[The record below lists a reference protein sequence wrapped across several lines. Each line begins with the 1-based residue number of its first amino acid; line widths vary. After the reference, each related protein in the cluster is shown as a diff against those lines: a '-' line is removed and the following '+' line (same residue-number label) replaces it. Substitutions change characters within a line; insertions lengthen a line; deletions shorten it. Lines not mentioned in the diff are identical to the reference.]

1 MPTTHE
7 VLGTPLEGPWPDGTE
22 VLYVAMGCFWGVE
35 RIFWKLPG
43 VVTTAAG
50 YMGGYTPNPT
60 YEETCTGR
68 TGHAETVLVAY
79 DPTVTSPELLLKA
92 FWENHDPTTR
102 NRQGNDIGT
111 AYRSAIFWTTDA
123 QEAAAR
129 TTRAPSRTCSPA
141 PAAARSPPTL
151 ASASEAGPFYYAE
164 DYHQQY
170 LHKNP
175 NGYCNHGPNG
185 LTCPVGVANLPAQTD
200 VAAARR
206 TGSGPV
212 RRRSAPTRPA
222 DVEGA
227 RRCDVP
233 RTPTSERLRQNPT
246 V

>member
-1 MPTTHE
+1 MTRGPLRVAVDMLFGSRAKTTLPTPDDALPGRDRRPYPVPTTHE

-79 DPTVTSPELLLKA
+79 DPSVTSPELLLKA

-111 AYRSAIFWTTDA
+111 AYRSAVYWTSDA

-129 TTRAPSRTCSPA
+129 TTRDTFQDVLTGAGRGEITTELA
-141 PAAARSPPTL
+141 PASD
-151 ASASEAGPFYYAE
+151 AGPFYYAE

-185 LTCPVGVANLPAQTD
+185 LTCPVGVANLPAQMD
-200 VAAARR
+200 I
-206 TGSGPV
+206 
-212 RRRSAPTRPA
+212 APPA
-222 DVEGA
+222 
-227 RRCDVP
+227 
-233 RTPTSERLRQNPT
+233 
-246 V
+246 